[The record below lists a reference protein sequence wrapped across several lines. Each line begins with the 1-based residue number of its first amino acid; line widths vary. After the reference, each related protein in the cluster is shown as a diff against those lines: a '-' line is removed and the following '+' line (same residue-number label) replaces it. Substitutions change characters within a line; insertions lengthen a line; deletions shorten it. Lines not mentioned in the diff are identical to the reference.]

1 MVAGLCWPSVDKIV
15 CVMRTVTAPGIAM
28 SRRSSGGRRLSALF
42 CVGLMCAS
50 ALISATMAQ
59 EKSERQS
66 AAIAFDIPAQSLAT
80 ALELYSE
87 QSGVHVIYESGSSVG
102 RRSSPIKGDYTR
114 EDALH
119 GLLGANELIVRYA
132 RADSV
137 ILLNPAEAQRD
148 EPPELQRATAD
159 IALDTLH
166 VSRPQNEPDPNALA
180 SYIGVIQQDVQ
191 QALRKRGKASSGS
204 YRVGL
209 ELWVDPSRT
218 IQKTQVFRST
228 GDRERDLAVAEA
240 LQGVVIRQPAPA
252 HTPQPVRVMIVVR
265 SL

>member
-1 MVAGLCWPSVDKIV
+1 M
-15 CVMRTVTAPGIAM
+15 TAPGIAM
-28 SRRSSGGRRLSALF
+28 PWRSIGRGRLSALF
-42 CVGLMCAS
+42 CMGLLCAIF
-50 ALISATMAQ
+50 LISATMAQ
-59 EKSERQS
+59 EKSAGRS
-66 AAIAFDIPAQSLAT
+66 TATAFDIPAQSLAT
-80 ALELYSE
+80 ALQVYSE

-102 RRSSPIKGDYTR
+102 RQSSPVKGDYTR
-114 EDALH
+114 EDALKT
-119 GLLGANELIVRYA
+119 LLGANDLIVRYA

-148 EPPELQRATAD
+148 EPPELQHTSAD
-159 IALDTLH
+159 IALETLH
-166 VSRPQNEPDPNALA
+166 VTKPQNEPDPTALA
-180 SYIGVIQQDVQ
+180 DYIGVIQQDVQ

-228 GDRERDLAVAEA
+228 GDRDRDLAVAEA

>member
-1 MVAGLCWPSVDKIV
+1 
-15 CVMRTVTAPGIAM
+15 MRMVTARGVVMPWR
-28 SRRSSGGRRLSALF
+28 SSSGGRLSALF
-42 CVGLMCAS
+42 CVGLLCAVFV
-50 ALISATMAQ
+50 ISATMAQ
-59 EKSERQS
+59 EKGPDRKSS
-66 AAIAFDIPAQSLAT
+66 IAFDIPAQSLAT
-80 ALELYSE
+80 ALQIYSE

-102 RRSSPIKGDYTR
+102 RQSSPVKGDYTR
-114 EDALH
+114 EDALRA
-119 GLLGANELIVRYA
+119 LLGATDLIVRYA

-148 EPPELQRATAD
+148 EPPELQHAGAD
-159 IALDTLH
+159 IALETLH
-166 VSRPQNEPDPNALA
+166 VAKPQNEPDPTALA
-180 SYIGVIQQDVQ
+180 DYIGVIQQDVQ

-218 IQKTQVFRST
+218 IQKTQIFRST